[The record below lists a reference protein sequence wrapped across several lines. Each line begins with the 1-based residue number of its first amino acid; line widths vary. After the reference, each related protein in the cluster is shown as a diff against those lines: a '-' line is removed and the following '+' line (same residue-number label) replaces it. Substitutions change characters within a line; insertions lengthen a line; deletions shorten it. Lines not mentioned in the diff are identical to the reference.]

1 MKKQAKEW
9 MEFAKTDLQTTM
21 AIVTE
26 ENLSTIAAFHVQQC
40 IEKSLKA
47 LLALN
52 NKNIPRTH
60 DLIKLIQI
68 IEEEKIRI
76 DMKINEE
83 ILDQINQ
90 VYIDTRYPADFG
102 LLPGSTIGIP
112 MVLPFVSP
120 RHLLSASLPLYWK
133 KLLARNTM
141 LLGGSLRRPR

>member
-21 AIVTE
+21 AIITE

-102 LLPGSTIGIP
+102 LLPEG
-112 MVLPFVSP
+112 
-120 RHLLSASLPLYWK
+120 HLSINKINEFIIEAERIFNETKRIIEDY
-133 KLLARNTM
+133 
-141 LLGGSLRRPR
+141 